1 MTQREFCDTCEE
13 ACIHPKAICEAKEH
27 MISSDMARTLADFYK
42 VIGDATRVRILSL
55 LMTRELCVCDITE
68 ALEMAQSAVS
78 HQLRILRAAHLVT
91 YRKEGKMSYY
101 RLDDDHVTE
110 LLRQGIEHL
119 THKGELK

>member
-1 MTQREFCDTCEE
+1 MTHRDFCDTCEE
-13 ACIHPKAICEAKEH
+13 ACIHPKAICEAKEY
-27 MISSDMARTLADFYK
+27 MISNEMARTLADFYK

-68 ALEMAQSAVS
+68 ALSMAQSAVS

-101 RLDDDHVTE
+101 RLDDSHVTE
-110 LLRQGIEHL
+110 LLKQGIEQL

>member
-1 MTQREFCDTCEE
+1 MTHIDFCDTCEE
-13 ACIHPKAICEAKEH
+13 ACIHPKAICEAKEY
-27 MISSDMARTLADFYK
+27 MISNEMARTLADFYK

-68 ALEMAQSAVS
+68 ALSMAQSAVS

-101 RLDDDHVTE
+101 RLDDSHVTE
-110 LLRQGIEHL
+110 LLKQGIEHL